1 MQKFEAKEIGAFGR
15 GPEAKAVWRKRIDMQ
30 DAYALAAAAKMH
42 ALHDRE
48 MITMSKRQLCAKLQ
62 EEAIPAVPDKE
73 GAAAVAA
80 AAAQEA
86 LRDLEAC
93 AKVHI
98 SHSFFFEILS

>member
-1 MQKFEAKEIGAFGR
+1 MQKFEAKETGAFGR
-15 GPEAKAVWRKRIDMQ
+15 GPEAKAAWRKRVDMQ
-30 DAYALAAAAKMH
+30 DAYSSAAAAKTQ